1 MTDET
6 SSPASSPA
14 ESEDSR
20 AEASQAEASQAE
32 DSQAEASPPAEIEI
46 DGPNEFG
53 FAGAATAPEPEETP
67 GSEESMGES
76 IAVPAGDL
84 TGAITEAIEEFTD
97 RDDDS
102 GKGATTEPR

>member
-84 TGAITEAIEEFTD
+84 TEAISEAIEEATEKS
-97 RDDDS
+97 DDDS
-102 GKGATTEPR
+102 

>member
-14 ESEDSR
+14 ESEASQ

-32 DSQAEASPPAEIEI
+32 DSPPAEIEI